1 MPAQQGAGAVGNMG
15 GAAGIP
21 LPALVQ
27 ALLRQYQG
35 RPPPFGGQPGFGG
48 GRYPYPGRFPQ
59 RFLGGRPQGRAPFS
73 PQSQRAFVP
82 REQMGGSYAP
92 RGLGGERGLVPQ
104 GANYMQ
110 RLYRGEYPPHE
121 SQMRQLNTPA
131 GPVKVNPLAA
141 GDFQGFT
148 RDLQRHGF
156 PFEKPWGSYNRRRMR
171 WSNNWSSH
179 AWGTAFDMNDS
190 AGGMSP
196 RMRQWM
202 QQNPGLFQQLLR
214 QWNMSQPL
222 PGRDPNHIEWTG
234 PNPQYHPPDTQTAGP
249 LGSPSNPLQSPGMVR
264 QGGEPRFVDAQGRFV
279 DVQGNPVSGN
289 YAKSDPPVYP
299 NLGDATGGNFK
310 PLPPGTKPSDLSN
323 EEPAKPLPP
332 GDYEYPASDTADTG
346 TA

>member
-1 MPAQQGAGAVGNMG
+1 
-15 GAAGIP
+15 
-21 LPALVQ
+21 
-27 ALLRQYQG
+27 
-35 RPPPFGGQPGFGG
+35 
-48 GRYPYPGRFPQ
+48 
-59 RFLGGRPQGRAPFS
+59 
-73 PQSQRAFVP
+73 
-82 REQMGGSYAP
+82 
-92 RGLGGERGLVPQ
+92 
-104 GANYMQ
+104 MQ

-234 PNPQYHPPDTQTAGP
+234 PNPQYHPPDTQTAGGHDPSAP
-249 LGSPSNPLQSPGMVR
+249 LGSEANPLQ
-264 QGGEPRFVDAQGRFV
+264 
-279 DVQGNPVSGN
+279 NPSMRLI
-289 YAKSDPPVYP
+289 DPPISSAP
-299 NLGDATGGNFK
+299 AGDASGGNFK

-332 GDYEYPASDTADTG
+332 GTDIGDFEYPASDAG